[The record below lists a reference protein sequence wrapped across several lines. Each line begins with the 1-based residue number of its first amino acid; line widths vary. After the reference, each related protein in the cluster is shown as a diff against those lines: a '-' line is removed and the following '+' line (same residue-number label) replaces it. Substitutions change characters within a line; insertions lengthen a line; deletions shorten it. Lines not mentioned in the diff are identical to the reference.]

1 MDKRN
6 IFYILLTIILSILA
20 FVLTLKLVFRTEKI
34 NEGKFRVADVIVT
47 STAELT
53 DKTAENDVWSL
64 NLSQRNILSMLIENG
79 NKTKIRKIYIS
90 DLKVKSKNPI
100 TFYMLDNEEKLTLTN
115 VPQKLDVEYEIE
127 ENGQIKLEI
136 VALNENVLRNWEV
149 PEGTN
154 EIICDGRIFNMAGL
168 SLKDIQFDLTFKL
181 NIVEE
186 IGKNNVLKVKLTL
199 PSEELLINGADIR
212 RLDKT
217 QFKFKVN

>member
-34 NEGKFRVADVIVT
+34 NEGKFRVVDFIVT

-64 NLSQRNILSMLIENG
+64 NISNRNVLSMLIAKGEDA
-79 NKTKIRKIYIS
+79 KISKIYIS
-90 DLKVKSKNPI
+90 DLKVKSKHPI
-100 TFYMLDNEEKLTLTN
+100 AFYMLDNEAKLTLTN
-115 VPQKLDVEYEIE
+115 VPQKLDVEYEVE
-127 ENGQIKLEI
+127 ENGQIKLEM

-149 PEGTN
+149 PEGTK

-168 SLKDIQFDLTFKL
+168 GLKELEFDLKFKL
-181 NIVEE
+181 NVVED
-186 IGKNNVLKVKLTL
+186 IGKINTVEVNLTL
-199 PSEELLINGADIR
+199 PEEELLINGADIR
-212 RLDKT
+212 RLDRT
-217 QFKFKVN
+217 EFKFKVN